1 MYTYRQSLISLK
13 TLATKEI
20 NRILRIWPQSYVP
33 PIISSI
39 LYFLIFGNVIGKRIG
54 LMEGYPY
61 IAYIAPGLIM
71 MSLIMVSYINVS
83 SSFFGSRYMRNI
95 EDILVSPMPNWTILW
110 GFISGGIFR
119 GFTVGGSVFII
130 ALFFI
135 HHNLYSAF
143 LMFITSLL
151 CCIIFATAGLLNGI
165 LARTFDDTMLFAN
178 FILSPLIYL
187 GGVFYNIKALPHVWY
202 LVSLCNP
209 IHWLIALL
217 RHAMLGTPMTVPL
230 YVPVGVLLLTI
241 IILYTIV
248 WSLLNKGVGI
258 RS

>member
-1 MYTYRQSLISLK
+1 MYTTKQSLIGLK

-39 LYFLIFGNVIGKRIG
+39 LYFLIFGNVIGRRIG

-83 SSFFGSRYMRNI
+83 SSFFGSRFMRNI
-95 EDILVSPMPNWTILW
+95 EDILVSPMPSWAILW
-110 GFISGGIFR
+110 GFISGGVFR
-119 GFTVGGSVFII
+119 GMTVGGSVFVI
-130 ALFFI
+130 ALLFI
-135 HHNLYSAF
+135 HHSIYSSF
-143 LMFITSLL
+143 LMLATSIL
-151 CCIIFATAGLLNGI
+151 CCMIFATAGLLNGI
-165 LARTFDDTMLFAN
+165 LARSFDDTMLFAN

-187 GGVFYNIKALPHVWY
+187 GGVFYNISALPHGWY
-202 LVSLCNP
+202 IVSMCNP

-217 RHAMLGTPMTVPL
+217 RHAMLGTPMTVSIYIPL
-230 YVPVGVLLLTI
+230 AILLLTLL
-241 IILYTIV
+241 ILYTIV
-248 WSLLNKGVGI
+248 WALLKKGVGI